1 MENLD
6 LELARELVRAIEW
19 RFESNLAPKVKTG
32 RWKLVADSISW
43 KPSKK
48 LLGFRAVDPAWLS
61 DQDHYA
67 RYRVW
72 RLSDKASFT
81 VDFGKEVPDGPVLE
95 LPARC
100 VLEAAKQIL
109 ANGMVAYYDPEEGS
123 GRVASQFVVADL
135 PNHETAV
142 ESLGRCRPDDV
153 YGFEQI
159 LLSFSV
165 CGEADP
171 RQEKFFPA
179 YGFSAGR
186 V

>member
-6 LELARELVRAIEW
+6 PDLARDLVRAIEW
-19 RFESNLAPKVKTG
+19 RFESNLAPKVKAG
-32 RWKLVADSISW
+32 RWKLAADSISW
-43 KPSKK
+43 KPGKK

-61 DQDHYA
+61 DKDHYA

-72 RLSDKASFT
+72 RLSDKASFM

-95 LPARC
+95 LPAKC

-109 ANGMVAYYDPEEGS
+109 ANGIVAYYDPEEGS
-123 GRVASQFVVADL
+123 GRVDSQFVVADL
-135 PNHETAV
+135 PDHETAV
-142 ESLGRCRPDDV
+142 RSLGRCRPDDV

-165 CGEADP
+165 RGEADP
-171 RQEKFFPA
+171 RQEKFFQA
-179 YGFSAGR
+179 YGFSDER
-186 V
+186 I